1 MRSFLQASSGRS
13 VCGAAFLFLFSFSA
27 IAQLPVGRW
36 SGAAGVPGATMVPD
50 PSKVPVEFFEE
61 GLAGR
66 LQISISAPS
75 AKAPQGAY
83 SAQFT
88 LRHGNQT
95 LAFRHAGSLS
105 QNGSISATWS
115 ASGVPAQVTLTRS
128 PMAPDAAFLYGTAS
142 IGATSYPI
150 FLLPETFGA
159 KAPLPAGV
167 DGAFTLFLHDPALS
181 SGTGFGTASVSKAGA
196 VKISATLSDGTKTTQ
211 SSAILLGGTN
221 PFLVAAAPVGR
232 VGYLGAWALRDTS
245 PEDCDWNGRA
255 LQSAASR
262 RLLLAAY
269 TKPAPGQPAFPSSS
283 AVLDLQLNPDFFA
296 ANGQLTFDG
305 KSRFRANSSLG
316 AILDGANAQ
325 GVELLSLTL
334 NPSTGAATGRIEYF
348 YIPSLT
354 SDARRETATLTGILN
369 RKTGEIHGLIQ
380 ARRALGLSGPFQVTP
395 LP

>member
-1 MRSFLQASSGRS
+1 MRSFLQPLPRRS
-13 VCGAAFLFLFSFSA
+13 VFGAAFLFLFTFSA

-50 PSKVPVEFFEE
+50 PLKVPVEFFEE

-66 LQISISAPS
+66 LQLSISAPS

-83 SAQFT
+83 TAQFA

-95 LAFRHAGSLS
+95 LAFRHKGTLGE
-105 QNGSISATWS
+105 NGSISATWS

-128 PMAPDAAFLYGTAS
+128 PMAPDAAFLYGTAT

-181 SGTGFGTASVSKAGA
+181 SGTGFGTASISKAGA
-196 VKISATLSDGTKTTQ
+196 VKISAALSDGTKTTQ
-211 SSAILLGGTN
+211 SSAILLGGTT

-232 VGYLGAWALRDTS
+232 TGYLGAWALRDITL
-245 PEDCDWNGRA
+245 EDCDWNGYA
-255 LQSAASR
+255 LQSAAPR
-262 RLLLAAY
+262 RLLLASY
-269 TKPAPGQPAFPSSS
+269 PKPAPSLPSFPSSS
-283 AVLDLQLNPDFFA
+283 AMLDLQLSPDFPV
-296 ANGQLTFDG
+296 ANGQLAFDG
-305 KSRFRANSSLG
+305 KSRFLPVFLN
-316 AILDGANAQ
+316 GANAW
-325 GVELLSLTL
+325 GVSLLSLTL

-348 YIPSLT
+348 YTPSPN
-354 SDARRETATLTGILN
+354 SDALRETASLSGMLN